1 MIQINKIEK
10 AYSNK
15 KVLNEVSFNL
25 PKQKI
30 VAIVGSNGAGKSTL
44 INIIARTI
52 AMDQGQVVVNGQ
64 DIKDVKSN
72 DLARQ
77 LSILNQSNHLNLRLT
92 VQELVEFGR
101 FPYSKNRLKQDDKKQ
116 VNLALEITSM
126 TELQHRYLDE
136 LSGGQRQMA
145 YIAMVIAQDTPYI
158 FLDEPLNNLDM
169 KKAVQI
175 MKLLETLRDD
185 YGKTILLVIHDIN
198 FVSCYADYIFAL
210 RDGEL
215 IAEGNT
221 SEVINSPI
229 LKEIYGMDINI
240 HEINQQR
247 ICVYY

>member
-92 VQELVEFGR
+92 VRELVEFGR

-175 MKLLETLRDD
+175 MKLLETLRDN

>member
-92 VQELVEFGR
+92 VRELVEFGR

-126 TELQHRYLDE
+126 TEL
-136 LSGGQRQMA
+136 
-145 YIAMVIAQDTPYI
+145 
-158 FLDEPLNNLDM
+158 F
-169 KKAVQI
+169 
-175 MKLLETLRDD
+175 
-185 YGKTILLVIHDIN
+185 
-198 FVSCYADYIFAL
+198 
-210 RDGEL
+210 
-215 IAEGNT
+215 
-221 SEVINSPI
+221 
-229 LKEIYGMDINI
+229 
-240 HEINQQR
+240 
-247 ICVYY
+247 

>member
-1 MIQINKIEK
+1 MIQIQNIDKS
-10 AYSNK
+10 YQDK
-15 KVLNEVSFNL
+15 KVLSEVSFNL

-30 VAIVGSNGAGKSTL
+30 IAIVGSNGAGKSTL
-44 INIIARTI
+44 INIIARTL
-52 AMDQGQVVVNGQ
+52 AMDHGDVLLNGQ
-64 DIKDVKSN
+64 PIKDIKNNQLS
-72 DLARQ
+72 RQ

-92 VQELVEFGR
+92 VRELVEFGR
-101 FPYSKNRLKQDDKKQ
+101 FPYSKNRLNKEDLKQ
-116 VNLALEITSM
+116 VKLALEITSM
-126 TELQHRYLDE
+126 TELQDRYLDQ

-145 YIAMVIAQDTPYI
+145 YIAMVIAQDTPYL

-210 RDGEL
+210 KDGQL

-221 SEVINSPI
+221 VEVINSPI